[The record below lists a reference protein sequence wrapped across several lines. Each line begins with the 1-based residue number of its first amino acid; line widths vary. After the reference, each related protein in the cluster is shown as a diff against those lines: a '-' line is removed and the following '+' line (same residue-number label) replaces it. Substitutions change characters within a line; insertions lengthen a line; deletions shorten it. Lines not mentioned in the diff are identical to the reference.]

1 MGDRMPGNDDI
12 RHPLFARLY
21 PRLSQSMERQGVGD
35 HRERLLAGV
44 RGRVIEVGAGN
55 GLNFEHYPAT
65 VTEVLAVEPEPHLR
79 RLAEEAAGS
88 APVPVRV
95 VAGRAERLPAE
106 DGSRD
111 VAVLSLVLCSVRD
124 QRLALAEVS
133 RVLRPGGEIRFY
145 EHVVS
150 ARPVVAL
157 VQRGLDATVW
167 PRLVGGCHLARDTR
181 RSIEEAGFVLDRCDS
196 VAIRGEPASG
206 LTPHLLGAAHKPQRP

>member
-1 MGDRMPGNDDI
+1 MNDDI

-21 PRLSQSMERQGVGD
+21 PRLSRSMERSGVGD
-35 HRERLLAGV
+35 HRERLLAGA

-65 VTEVLAVEPEPHLR
+65 VTDVLAMEPEPHLR
-79 RLAEEAAGS
+79 RLAEEAARS

-111 VAVLSLVLCSVRD
+111 VAVLSLVLCSVTD

-133 RVLRPGGEIRFY
+133 RVLRPGGELRFY

-181 RSIEEAGFVLDRCDS
+181 RSIEEAGFVLDRCEF
-196 VAIRGEPASG
+196 VAIRGEPAGG
-206 LTPHLLGAAHKPQRP
+206 LTPHLLGAAHRPPRP

>member
-1 MGDRMPGNDDI
+1 MNDDI

-21 PRLSQSMERQGVGD
+21 PRLSQSMERNGVGD
-35 HRERLLAGV
+35 HRDRLLAGV

-65 VTEVLAVEPEPHLR
+65 VTEVLATEPEPHLR
-79 RLAEEAAGS
+79 RLAAEAARS

-157 VQRGLDATVW
+157 LQRGLDATVW

-181 RSIEEAGFVLDRCDS
+181 RSIEEAGFVLDRCEF
-196 VAIRGEPASG
+196 VAIRGEPAGG
-206 LTPHLLGAAHKPQRP
+206 LTPHLLGAAHKPQSP